1 MGRREVSIYSRLCID
16 YIGVFSREYD
26 IMGVGPG
33 EHEVRKLQSTGGS
46 TFTVSLPKPWV
57 TEQKLQARDS
67 LRVDWR
73 PSGALRIT
81 PLNMA
86 SMPEKKVTFD
96 TRKLP
101 EESLHDHLMGAYI
114 SGADLISVHFDKEMR
129 KRTSTQIRRF
139 LRSTRGFEIFE
150 EATELIELKCLMNA
164 GDMPLHASLNRM
176 YLQVTS
182 LIRDIVS
189 VFEGEDR
196 DYISDAEER
205 ESEVDALLYLIER
218 QVRILL
224 DSHFVAT
231 KLNLSRTQALEYT
244 NLARSLERMMD
255 HAYTMSQ
262 LILDNP
268 NITKSP
274 VGRVSMQQLPEW
286 ETALKELMINIRTR
300 DSTRIEHARKNL
312 KEAQQILQ
320 NHEQEL
326 LAHHRQNEWM
336 AFDLSL
342 SESVRRLC
350 AYSRDFGEILLNM
363 KVFTEMQ
370 NIHS

>member
-1 MGRREVSIYSRLCID
+1 MGL
-16 YIGVFSREYD
+16 
-26 IMGVGPG
+26 GPG
-33 EHEVRKLQSTGGS
+33 EQEVRKLQSTGGS

-57 TEQKLQARDS
+57 VEQQLKSRDS

-86 SMPEKKVTFD
+86 ENLVNHITFD
-96 TRKLP
+96 ASSIPKN
-101 EESLHDHLMGAYI
+101 SLHDHLMGAYI
-114 SGADLISVHFDKEMR
+114 SGADSISIIFDTAFRKEYSAQVR
-129 KRTSTQIRRF
+129 IF
-139 LRSTRGFEIFE
+139 LRSTRGFEIFDE
-150 EATELIELKCLMNA
+150 KDGLIELKCLINA

-182 LIRDIVS
+182 LIRDIIS
-189 VFEGEDR
+189 VFDGEDR
-196 DYISDAEER
+196 EYISDADER

-224 DSHFVAT
+224 GSHFVST
-231 KLNLSRTQALEYT
+231 KLNLTRIQALEYS

-255 HAYTMSQ
+255 HAYTIAQ
-262 LILDNP
+262 LVLENP
-268 NITKSP
+268 RITRKLAEATSLE
-274 VGRVSMQQLPEW
+274 QLPEW
-286 ETALKELMINIRTR
+286 QSALKELMINIRTR
-300 DSTRIEHARKNL
+300 DSSRIEHARKKL
-312 KEAQQILQ
+312 KDAQQILVL
-320 NHEQEL
+320 HEQDL
-326 LAHHRQNEWM
+326 LANHRQNEWM

-363 KVFTEMQ
+363 KVFSEIQSRQ
-370 NIHS
+370 NIV

>member
-1 MGRREVSIYSRLCID
+1 MGL
-16 YIGVFSREYD
+16 
-26 IMGVGPG
+26 GPG
-33 EHEVRKLQSTGGS
+33 EQEVRKLQSTGGS

-57 TEQKLQARDS
+57 VEQQLKSRDS

-86 SMPEKKVTFD
+86 ENLVNHITFD
-96 TRKLP
+96 ASSIPKN
-101 EESLHDHLMGAYI
+101 SLHDHLMGAYI
-114 SGADLISVHFDKEMR
+114 SGADSISIIFDTAFRKEY
-129 KRTSTQIRRF
+129 SAQVRRF
-139 LRSTRGFEIFE
+139 LRSTRGFEIFDE
-150 EATELIELKCLMNA
+150 KDGLIELKCLINA

-182 LIRDIVS
+182 LIRDIIS
-189 VFEGEDR
+189 VFDGEDR
-196 DYISDAEER
+196 EYISDADER

-224 DSHFVAT
+224 GSHFVST
-231 KLNLSRTQALEYT
+231 KLNLTRIQALEYS

-255 HAYTMSQ
+255 HAYTIAQ
-262 LILDNP
+262 LVLENP
-268 NITKSP
+268 RITRKLAEATSLE
-274 VGRVSMQQLPEW
+274 QLPEW
-286 ETALKELMINIRTR
+286 QSALKELMINIRTR
-300 DSTRIEHARKNL
+300 DSSRIEHARKKL
-312 KEAQQILQ
+312 KDAQQILVL
-320 NHEQEL
+320 HEQDL
-326 LAHHRQNEWM
+326 LANHRQNEWM

-363 KVFTEMQ
+363 KVFSEIQSKQ
-370 NIHS
+370 NIV

>member
-1 MGRREVSIYSRLCID
+1 MA
-16 YIGVFSREYD
+16 F
-26 IMGVGPG
+26 GPG

-57 TEQKLQARDS
+57 VEQQLKARDS

-81 PLNMA
+81 PLNSSGA
-86 SMPEKKVTFD
+86 QENNVSFD
-96 TRKLP
+96 AESLP
-101 EESLHDHLMGAYI
+101 ENSLHDHLMGAYI
-114 SGADLISVHFDKEMR
+114 SGADNISIRLNPSLKKPISM
-129 KRTSTQIRRF
+129 QIRRF

-150 EATELIELKCLMNA
+150 ESDEQIDLKCLMNA

-182 LIRDIVS
+182 LIRDIGS
-189 VFEGEDR
+189 VFDGEDR
-196 DYISDAEER
+196 EYLSDAEER
-205 ESEVDALLYLIER
+205 ESEVDAILYLIER

-224 DSHFVAT
+224 DSHLVAT

-244 NLARSLERMMD
+244 NLVRSLERMMD

-262 LILDNP
+262 LILENP
-268 NITKSP
+268 QITRTLS
-274 VGRVSMQQLPEW
+274 GA
-286 ETALKELMINIRTR
+286 TALEKIPDWHSSLKELMINIRTR
-300 DSTRIEHARKNL
+300 DSFRIEEARRTLKNIQHVL
-312 KEAQQILQ
+312 VL
-320 NHEQEL
+320 HEQDL
-326 LAHHRQNEWM
+326 LANHRQNEWM

-363 KVFTEMQ
+363 KVFGEIRR
-370 NIHS
+370 NA

>member
-1 MGRREVSIYSRLCID
+1 MGL
-16 YIGVFSREYD
+16 
-26 IMGVGPG
+26 GPG

-57 TEQKLQARDS
+57 IEQQLKSRDS

-86 SMPEKKVTFD
+86 ENSVNHVTFD
-96 TRKLP
+96 ASQIP
-101 EESLHDHLMGAYI
+101 ENSLHDHLMGAYI
-114 SGADLISVHFDKEMR
+114 SGADSISIIFESPLRKEY
-129 KRTSTQIRRF
+129 SAQVRRF
-139 LRSTRGFEIFE
+139 LRSTRGFEIFDE
-150 EATELIELKCLMNA
+150 SDQSIELKCLMNA

-182 LIRDIVS
+182 LIRDIIS
-189 VFEGEDR
+189 VFDGEDR
-196 DYISDAEER
+196 EYLADAEER

-218 QVRILL
+218 QARIMLG
-224 DSHFVAT
+224 SHLVAT
-231 KLNLSRTQALEYT
+231 KLNLTRTQALEYT

-255 HAYTMSQ
+255 HAYTMAQ
-262 LILDNP
+262 LVLENP
-268 NITKSP
+268 KITRKLAGATSLEQIP
-274 VGRVSMQQLPEW
+274 DWQ
-286 ETALKELMINIRTR
+286 TALKELMINIRIR
-300 DSTRIEHARKNL
+300 DSLRIENARKQL
-312 KEAQQILQ
+312 KDAQHILAV
-320 NHEQEL
+320 HEQDL
-326 LAHHRQNEWM
+326 LANHRQNEWM

-363 KVFTEMQ
+363 KVFSEIQTQ
-370 NIHS
+370 QRIV

>member
-1 MGRREVSIYSRLCID
+1 MGL
-16 YIGVFSREYD
+16 
-26 IMGVGPG
+26 GPG

-57 TEQKLQARDS
+57 IEQQLKSRDS

-86 SMPEKKVTFD
+86 ATLEKGVLFD
-96 TRKLP
+96 TRNIPKD
-101 EESLHDHLMGAYI
+101 SLHDHLMGAYI
-114 SGADLISVHFDKEMR
+114 SGADSILIHFELALK
-129 KRTSTQIRRF
+129 KQYSAQIRRF
-139 LRSTRGFEIFE
+139 LRSTRGFEIFDE
-150 EATELIELKCLMNA
+150 SDQSIELKCLMNA

-182 LIRDIVS
+182 LIRDIIS
-189 VFEGEDR
+189 VFDGEDR
-196 DYISDAEER
+196 EYLADAEER

-218 QVRILL
+218 QARIMLG
-224 DSHFVAT
+224 SHLVAT
-231 KLNLSRTQALEYT
+231 KLNLTRTQALEYT

-255 HAYTMSQ
+255 HAYTMAQ
-262 LILDNP
+262 LVLENP
-268 NITKSP
+268 KITRKLAGATSLE
-274 VGRVSMQQLPEW
+274 QIPEW
-286 ETALKELMINIRTR
+286 QTALKELMINIRIR
-300 DSTRIEHARKNL
+300 DSLRIENARKQL
-312 KEAQQILQ
+312 KDAQYILAI
-320 NHEQEL
+320 HEQDL
-326 LAHHRQNEWM
+326 LANHRQNEWM

-363 KVFTEMQ
+363 KVFSEIQTQ
-370 NIHS
+370 QRLV

>member
-1 MGRREVSIYSRLCID
+1 MGL
-16 YIGVFSREYD
+16 
-26 IMGVGPG
+26 GPG
-33 EHEVRKLQSTGGS
+33 EHEDRKLQSTGGS

-57 TEQKLQARDS
+57 TEQRLLARDS

-86 SMPEKKVTFD
+86 QRLEKRVSFEI
-96 TRKLP
+96 RNLP

-114 SGADLISVHFDKEMR
+114 SGADLITIYFPKEM
-129 KRTSTQIRRF
+129 KKNTSTQIRRF
-139 LRSTRGFEIFE
+139 LRSTRGFEIYE
-150 EATELIELKCLMNA
+150 ELEESVVLKCLMNA

-182 LIRDIVS
+182 LLRDIVS

-196 DYISDAEER
+196 DYLSDAEER

-224 DSHFVAT
+224 DSHLVAT

-262 LILDNP
+262 LVLDNP
-268 NITKSP
+268 NITDSP
-274 VGRVSMQQLPEW
+274 AGRVSLEQIPEW
-286 ETALKELMINIRTR
+286 QSALKELMINIRTR
-300 DSTRIEHARKNL
+300 DSARIEHARKKL
-312 KEAQQILQ
+312 KEAQQIMQ
-320 NHEQEL
+320 SHEQDL
-326 LAHHRQNEWM
+326 LANRRQSEWM

-363 KVFTEMQ
+363 KVFTEIQ
-370 NIHS
+370 NSKP